1 MTLYNFLLHETYMQ
15 ELCVICENGYVA
27 ATCWI
32 DHEDRFQIPQ
42 RLKDKEV
49 VSDKW
54 GKFPVANEYNETI
67 RIPCHYIKIG
77 D

>member
-1 MTLYNFLLHETYMQ
+1 MCSSDL
-15 ELCVICENGYVA
+15 
-27 ATCWI
+27 I
-32 DHEDRFQIPQ
+32 DREDRFQIPQ

-54 GKFPVANEYNETI
+54 DELPVMNEDKETI
-67 RIPCHYIKIG
+67 RIPCHYIEIG